1 MAKWFDDWG
10 TEFESEEEAREHT
23 QQNMTWE
30 DYKNEFQYIVSY
42 DELLDWAKDT
52 WGFEEHFSDA
62 IMQAENEYFNA
73 VCYKEED

>member
-23 QQNMTWE
+23 RQNMTWE
-30 DYKNEFQYIVSY
+30 QYKDEFQYIVSY
-42 DELLDWAKDT
+42 DELLDWAKDAL
-52 WGFEEHFSDA
+52 GFEEHFSDA
-62 IMQAENEYFNA
+62 IMQAENEHFNA